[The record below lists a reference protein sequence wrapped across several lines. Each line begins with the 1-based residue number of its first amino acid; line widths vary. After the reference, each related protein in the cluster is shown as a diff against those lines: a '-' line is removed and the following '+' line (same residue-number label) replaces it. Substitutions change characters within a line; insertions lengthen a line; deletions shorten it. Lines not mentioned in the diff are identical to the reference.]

1 MPAWSKLK
9 GLIASYMWA
18 GIDVGYIFLPVA
30 DNLMMVQDACMFM
43 LCA

>member
-9 GLIASYMWA
+9 GLIASYMWT
-18 GIDVGYIFLPVA
+18 GIDVGYIFMPC
-30 DNLMMVQDACMFM
+30 DGNLMMVQDACMFM